1 MGEVPGRVGVKTTL
15 AGSRSKR
22 IRDKRRSHLSAE
34 QQPHGPLAAQPSM
47 PAAGLQLEKQLRDAR
62 SAEIQRR
69 QIANK
74 LEVQRNRSGATR
86 RTVRGAALRAMPLH
100 FLPVGDSWFDYPL
113 DDYGNPANNQAIIGN
128 GILGHT
134 QLQSMGNPP
143 PNILSLAYHG
153 LSATAM
159 LTYERQHE
167 ILDALKDPSQW
178 NNGVTADGI
187 LVSAGGDDVVGDS
200 FAIYLGY
207 KRGGLDAIRFQGI
220 LDSVQASYLDLFALR
235 DIAAAEVNIDPKQMP
250 IFGHCYD
257 YAIPNGEPAGY
268 GLWQQGPWLQ
278 PSLNFAGYDYNEGL
292 NIVQTTIDTFKQKL
306 LELANDKIVP
316 PGKTTNNFILID
328 TTTTLTRNDKLPNG
342 WANELHPYTEGFT
355 LLAAKFLAALQTH
368 YPGRI

>member
-1 MGEVPGRVGVKTTL
+1 M
-15 AGSRSKR
+15 
-22 IRDKRRSHLSAE
+22 D
-34 QQPHGPLAAQPSM
+34 
-47 PAAGLQLEKQLRDAR
+47 AAGRLQLEKQLRDAR
-62 SAEIQRR
+62 SAEIERR
-69 QIANK
+69 EIANK

-86 RTVRGAALRAMPLH
+86 RTVRGAAPPALPLH
-100 FLPVGDSWFDYPL
+100 FLAVGDSWFDYPL
-113 DDYGNPANNQAIIGN
+113 DDKGDLLINNNQAIIGEV
-128 GILGHT
+128 GT
-134 QLQSMGNPP
+134 QLRSMGNPP
-143 PNILSLAYHG
+143 PTILSHARHG
-153 LSATAM
+153 QSATEM
-159 LTYERQHE
+159 LTYELQE
-167 ILDALKDPSQW
+167 KFLCALTKHPDRW

-207 KRGGLDAIRFQGI
+207 KRGGLDTVRFQGV

-250 IFGHCYD
+250 IFGHYYD
-257 YAIPNGEPAGY
+257 YAIPNGVPVGY
-268 GLWQQGPWLQ
+268 GLWQSGPWLQ

-306 LELANDKIVP
+306 LELANDTVVP

-328 TTTTLTRNDKLPNG
+328 TTTTLTRDDTLPNG